1 MMSERMDDETIT
13 TTVQTNNRGDVR
25 IPAEVRRAL
34 GFYDEQ
40 AILEITVNC
49 KKIVDDGG
57 DS

>member
-1 MMSERMDDETIT
+1 MSERMDDETIT

>member
-1 MMSERMDDETIT
+1 MDDETIT

>member
-49 KKIVDDGG
+49 KKIVDEGG
-57 DS
+57 DN